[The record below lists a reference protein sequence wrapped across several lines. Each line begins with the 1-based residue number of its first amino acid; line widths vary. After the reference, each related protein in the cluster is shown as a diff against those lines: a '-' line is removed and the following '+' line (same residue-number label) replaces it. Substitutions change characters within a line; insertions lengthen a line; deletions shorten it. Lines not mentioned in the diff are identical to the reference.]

1 MSISESVY
9 SLLAGLPFKRYSNI
23 WRQHTETGSHIW
35 FLFRAVKS
43 CEVFASLTVYV
54 HVFLPTETLICQV
67 LQPSHFSSQG
77 QKVRDPPFQAEESAE
92 HKDVV
97 VTALLPE
104 GLYRA
109 ALTRS
114 TFFYY
119 RTLSHHWTVVRDL
132 FWFAAV
138 RHCVVCSL
146 QRRGPQRS
154 VDVIVSTIFLL
165 ALSISFIICAQVSHI
180 RWNRSDLL
188 RDDKF
193 NNLV

>member
-114 TFFYY
+114 CSFITVHCLTIG
-119 RTLSHHWTVVRDL
+119 RLSGTC
-132 FWFAAV
+132 FG
-138 RHCVVCSL
+138 L
-146 QRRGPQRS
+146 QRC
-154 VDVIVSTIFLL
+154 VIVLFVHCRDEGRSARLTS
-165 ALSISFIICAQVSHI
+165 LSPLSSF
-180 RWNRSDLL
+180 
-188 RDDKF
+188 
-193 NNLV
+193 